1 MKKKLRRIIH
11 VERRAKSDQ
20 MHLIEEREKQ
30 GERERSKR
38 TNNIRQRIDGD
49 VWLFIKR
56 RKWNF
61 FLSVSL
67 FNCSQRKYVRM
78 CRLIAITACLS
89 VKQSLHEG
97 ANYYIKLI
105 HFISLFLSFMLPLIL
120 VFYYSINY
128 PFYYI

>member
-49 VWLFIKR
+49 V
-56 RKWNF
+56 
-61 FLSVSL
+61 
-67 FNCSQRKYVRM
+67 
-78 CRLIAITACLS
+78 
-89 VKQSLHEG
+89 
-97 ANYYIKLI
+97 
-105 HFISLFLSFMLPLIL
+105 
-120 VFYYSINY
+120 
-128 PFYYI
+128 